1 MEADRRKAWRREAMT
16 KPPVSEEMLNAF
28 IDRQLAPDDRLR
40 VLQTIASD
48 HDHGLVQEICERQRV
63 KELVGM
69 AYPQPARPARALRNC
84 GLLTWRWWRR

>member
-1 MEADRRKAWRREAMT
+1 MT

-48 HDHGLVQEICERQRV
+48 RDHGLVQEICERQRV

-69 AYPQPARPARALRNC
+69 AYPQPARPARPLRNC

>member
-1 MEADRRKAWRREAMT
+1 MT

-40 VLQTIASD
+40 VLQTIVSD

-69 AYPQPARPARALRNC
+69 AYSQPASPARPPRPC
-84 GLLTWRWWRR
+84 GLLTWRWWRK